1 MVTAFSLLLVLIGS
15 IVVVRTLVQKIFL
28 KKGLLEK
35 KKILESKNKSVA
47 AAVGASVIYAKTNR
61 RRTNTAN

>member
-15 IVVVRTLVQKIFL
+15 IVVVRILVQKIFL
-28 KKGLLEK
+28 RKSLLEK

>member
-15 IVVVRTLVQKIFL
+15 IVVVRILVQKIFL
-28 KKGLLEK
+28 RKVLLEK
-35 KKILESKNKSVA
+35 KKNLESKNKSVA

>member
-15 IVVVRTLVQKIFL
+15 IVTVRILGRKIISKDVL
-28 KKGLLEK
+28 SEDE
-35 KKILESKNKSVA
+35 KILESKNKSIA

>member
-1 MVTAFSLLLVLIGS
+1 MVTAFFLLLVLIGS
-15 IVVVRTLVQKIFL
+15 IVVVRILVQKIFL

-35 KKILESKNKSVA
+35 EKILESKNKSIA

>member
-1 MVTAFSLLLVLIGS
+1 MVTACSLLLVLIGS
-15 IVVVRTLVQKIFL
+15 IVVVRILVQKIFL

>member
-15 IVVVRTLVQKIFL
+15 IVVVRILVQKIFF
-28 KKGLLEK
+28 KKILLEK
-35 KKILESKNKSVA
+35 EKILESKNKSIA

>member
-15 IVVVRTLVQKIFL
+15 IVVVKILVQKIFL
-28 KKGLLEK
+28 EKTLLEK
-35 KKILESKNKSVA
+35 EKILESKNKSIA